1 MPEDRTENL
10 CNIALVGQSGAGK
23 TTLAEALLYHAKVIP
38 SQGRVEDG
46 NTVCD
51 CDPMEKSYIHSLT
64 ATVASFDVGDKHLNL
79 IDTPG
84 LPDFFGHSLSVFH
97 AVETIA
103 VVVNAQ
109 TGIDMIT
116 RRMLEKAAK
125 RNLCRLIIINKIDA
139 LETNLAELVAD
150 IRETLGK
157 ECLPMNLPAQQ
168 NSQVVDCF
176 FNPNGN
182 ADFSSVAEAHTQI
195 IDQVVEVD
203 EKLMELY
210 LEQGQHLNPE
220 QLHAP
225 FEQALREGHLIPV
238 CFVSAR
244 TGVGVPELLD
254 IFTKLMPNPLEGN
267 PRPFF
272 KGEGRTDAPFLV
284 EPDVSKHV
292 VAHVFKVMAD
302 PFVGKVGI
310 FRIHQGTVTNGSQ
323 LFIGDG
329 RKPFKVSHL
338 FKLQGKQQI
347 EIEQAVAGDICALAK
362 VDALQFDAVLH
373 DSHDEDFIHIEPLI
387 FPEPMYYLAIEVK
400 KQGDEQ
406 KVNATLQ
413 KIVDEDPCLRVEH
426 HAALNET
433 VLRGLGE
440 LHLRVAL
447 GRMAK
452 QYNVEVNTHPP
463 KIPYRETVSTA
474 AEGHHRHKKQSG
486 GAGQFGEVFLRI
498 EPLPQGKG
506 FEFADEVVGGA
517 IPGQF
522 IPAVEKG
529 VRQVLETGAVAGY
542 PLQDVRVAV
551 YDGKYHTVDSKE
563 IAFVTAAKKAFL
575 EAIGKA
581 KPLVLEPIMKIEV
594 TVPEDAMGAVTGDL
608 SVKRGKIQGSDIQLG
623 NMVSVIA
630 EVPLSELSSYQMQ
643 LKSMTGGQGFYTT
656 EFSHYEAVPMQ
667 IQQQLAANYK
677 PSEMEE

>member
-1 MPEDRTENL
+1 MPQYKTEDL
-10 CNIALVGQSGAGK
+10 CNIAFVGQSGTGK
-23 TTLAEALLYHAKVIP
+23 TTLAEALLYHAKAIP
-38 SQGRVEDG
+38 NLGKVESG

-51 CDPMEKSYIHSLT
+51 CDPMEKSYLHSLT
-64 ATVASFDVGDKHLNL
+64 TSVASFDFADKHINL

-84 LPDFFGHSLSVFH
+84 LPDFLGHSLSVFH

-103 VVVNAQ
+103 VVMSAQ

-116 RRMLEKAAK
+116 RRMLEKAEK
-125 RNLCRLIIINKIDA
+125 RNLCRVIIVNKIDA
-139 LETNLAELVAD
+139 QDVDLPELVAN
-150 IRETLGK
+150 IKETFGK
-157 ECLPMNLPAQQ
+157 ECLPINLPAQQ
-168 NSQVVDCF
+168 GSQVVDCF
-176 FNPNGN
+176 FNPNGE

-203 EKLMELY
+203 EKLMEVY
-210 LEQGQHLNPE
+210 LEQGQNLNPE

-225 FEQALREGHLIPV
+225 FEQALREGHLIPI

-244 TGVGVPELLD
+244 TGAGVPELLD
-254 IFTKLMPNPLEGN
+254 ILTKLMPNPLEGN

-272 KGEGRTDAPFLV
+272 KGEGRTDTPFPV
-284 EPDVSKHV
+284 TPDASKHI
-292 VAHVFKVMAD
+292 VAHIFKVMAD
-302 PFVGKVGI
+302 PFVGKVGV
-310 FRIHQGTVTNGSQ
+310 FRIHQGTINNGSQ

-347 EIEQAVAGDICALAK
+347 EIEQGIAGDICALAK
-362 VDALQFDAVLH
+362 VDALQFDSVLH

-387 FPEPMYYLAIEVK
+387 FPEPMYTLAIEVK

-406 KVNATLQ
+406 KVNASLQ

-447 GRMAK
+447 ERMAK
-452 QYNVEVNTHPP
+452 QYNVEVNTRPP
-463 KIPYRETVSTA
+463 KIPYRETVSIA

-498 EPLPQGKG
+498 EPLQRGEG
-506 FEFADEVVGGA
+506 FIFADEVVGGA

-529 VRQVLETGAVAGY
+529 VRQVLENGAIAGY
-542 PLQDVRVAV
+542 PLQDVKVAV

-575 EAIGKA
+575 EAISKA
-581 KPLVLEPIMKIEV
+581 KPMILEPIMKVEV
-594 TVPEDAMGAVTGDL
+594 TVPDEAMGTVTGDL
-608 SVKRGKIQGSDIQLG
+608 SVKRGKIQGSDIQAG
-623 NMVSVIA
+623 KMVSISA
-630 EVPLSELSSYQMQ
+630 EVPLSELSNYQTQ
-643 LKSMTGGQGFYTT
+643 LKSVTGGHGFYTM
-656 EFSHYEAVPMQ
+656 EFSHYEPVPSP
-667 IQQQLAANYK
+667 IQQQLVACYK
-677 PSEMEE
+677 PTESDD

>member
-1 MPEDRTENL
+1 MPQYKTEDL
-10 CNIALVGQSGAGK
+10 CNIAFVGQSGTGK
-23 TTLAEALLYHAKVIP
+23 TTLAEALLYLARAIP
-38 SQGRVEDG
+38 SQGKVESG

-51 CDPMEKSYIHSLT
+51 CDAMEKSYLHSLMT
-64 ATVASFDVGDKHLNL
+64 TVASFDFADKHINL

-84 LPDFFGHSLSVFH
+84 LPDFLGHSLSVFH

-103 VVVNAQ
+103 VVVSAQ

-116 RRMLEKAAK
+116 RRMLEKAEK
-125 RNLCRLIIINKIDA
+125 RNLCRMIIINKIDA
-139 LETNLAELVAD
+139 QDVDLPELVAH
-150 IRETLGK
+150 IKETFGK
-157 ECLPMNLPAQQ
+157 ECLPINLPAQQ
-168 NSQVVDCF
+168 GTQVVDCF
-176 FNPNGN
+176 FNPNGE
-182 ADFSSVAEAHTQI
+182 ADFSSVTEAHTQI

-203 EKLMELY
+203 EKLMEVY
-210 LEQGQHLNPE
+210 LEQGQNLNPE

-225 FEQALREGHLIPV
+225 FEQALREGHLIPI

-244 TGVGVPELLD
+244 TGAGVPELLD
-254 IFTKLMPNPLEGN
+254 ILTKLMPNPLEGN

-272 KGEGRTDAPFLV
+272 KGEGRTDTPFPV
-284 EPDVSKHV
+284 TPDASKHV
-292 VAHVFKVMAD
+292 VAHIFKVMAD

-310 FRIHQGTVTNGSQ
+310 FRIHQGTINNGSQ

-347 EIEQAVAGDICALAK
+347 EIEQGIAGDICALAK
-362 VDALQFDAVLH
+362 VDALQFDSVLH

-387 FPEPMYYLAIEVK
+387 FPEPMYTLAIEVK

-406 KVNATLQ
+406 KVNASLQ

-447 GRMAK
+447 ERMAK
-452 QYNVEVNTHPP
+452 QYNVEVNTRPP
-463 KIPYRETVSTA
+463 KIPYRETISIT

-498 EPLPQGKG
+498 EPLQRGEG
-506 FEFADEVVGGA
+506 FSFVDEVVGGA

-529 VRQVLETGAVAGY
+529 VRQVLENGAIAGY
-542 PLQDVRVAV
+542 PLQDVKVAV

-575 EAIGKA
+575 EAINKA
-581 KPLVLEPIMKIEV
+581 KPMILEPIMKIEV
-594 TVPEDAMGAVTGDL
+594 TVPDEAMGTVTGDL
-608 SVKRGKIQGSDIQLG
+608 SVKRGKIQGSDIQAG
-623 NMVSVIA
+623 KMASISA
-630 EVPLSELSSYQMQ
+630 EVPLSELSNYQTQ
-643 LKSMTGGQGFYTT
+643 LKSVTGGHGFYTM
-656 EFSHYEAVPMQ
+656 EFSHYEPVPSP
-667 IQQQLAANYK
+667 IQQQLVACYK
-677 PSEMEE
+677 PTESDD